1 MFCPVA
7 RSGTPAAST
16 LTPST
21 ACENTGR
28 TTPLCTGLVHTS
40 CGPRP
45 RFLHMRPVV
54 LELAREPFRQATILG
69 ALLLVFLSLSLI
81 QKKIPAFLTNLLL
94 HNNHDASTNRVQ
106 QRPIVHISSACQH
119 SEDPRLFVG
128 VRIGEP
134 TSSPGFCVSPDL
146 PSRAPPCCSMPLQ
159 SPMRSCV
166 ATVATTITAVII
178 AAAIVVISIAII
190 ITAITVVLTFVVVIT
205 ATSKIPTATL
215 TSQRA
220 WLTFVGASELGNG
233 SKTNG
238 VVVVSPTELVVSDSE
253 PPLNAMLHIVN
264 IKASNFSPISL
275 NRSYPSV
282 FFSSRGFDSQ
292 TPLEDVS
299 VSSGGQPRFAAHTR
313 THAACLLLVL
323 SFAFFLFLATIL
335 LCPPA
340 ASAEK
345 NA

>member
-1 MFCPVA
+1 MFRPVA

-28 TTPLCTGLVHTS
+28 TTLLCTGSVHTL

-54 LELAREPFRQATILG
+54 LELAHEPFRQATILG

-81 QKKIPAFLTNLLL
+81 QKNIPAFLTNLLL
-94 HNNHDASTNRVQ
+94 HDNHNTSTNRVQ

-119 SEDPRLFVG
+119 GEDPGLFVG

-146 PSRAPPCCSMPLQ
+146 PSCAPPCCSMPLQ

-166 ATVATTITAVII
+166 ATVATTITAIII
-178 AAAIVVISIAII
+178 AAAIVVISIAVV
-190 ITAITVVLTFVVVIT
+190 ITAITVVITAITIVLTFVVVIT

-220 WLTFVGASELGNG
+220 WLTFIGASELGNG

-238 VVVVSPTELVVSDSE
+238 VVIVSPTELVVSDSE

-264 IKASNFSPISL
+264 IKASNFSPVSL

-282 FFSSRGFDSQ
+282 FFFLQR
-292 TPLEDVS
+292 V
-299 VSSGGQPRFAAHTR
+299 RFPDAPQG
-313 THAACLLLVL
+313 CKC
-323 SFAFFLFLATIL
+323 FFR
-335 LCPPA
+335 
-340 ASAEK
+340 
-345 NA
+345 